1 MLEGPFVARVRELG
15 GFAGRAEAMRAI
27 RATVMAIGERLRDDE
42 RAAFERNLPPSTFA
56 ALERVAY
63 LGDFD
68 RDELY
73 ARVARHEAVSP
84 GFALEHAQIV
94 CRALAEALPEGALVH
109 LRKEL
114 GTTIASLLEVPEPI
128 ETLPRSASTAGS
140 TLASGRE
147 GSRHPLSE
155 SRLDRAQSSSVA
167 RADDPHEATKLSTAR
182 GLTQE
187 RHDSTLASGHPG
199 ARRSLADTKD

>member
-27 RATVMAIGERLRDDE
+27 RATVMAIGERLHDDE
-42 RAAFERNLPPSTFA
+42 RAALGRDLPESTLH

-63 LGDFD
+63 AGDFD
-68 RDELY
+68 LDELY
-73 ARVARHEAVSP
+73 ARVARHERVST
-84 GFALEHAQIV
+84 GFAVEHAQIV
-94 CRALAEALPEGALVH
+94 CRAIAEGLSEGALTH
-109 LRKEL
+109 LRKVL
-114 GTTIASLLEVPEPI
+114 GPSVASLLEVPEPI
-128 ETLPRSASTAGS
+128 ETLPRSAGAAGS

-147 GSRHPLSE
+147 GSRHPISE
-155 SRLDRAQSSSVA
+155 SRLDRAHSSSVA
-167 RADDPHEATKLSTAR
+167 RADDPPEATKLSTAR

-199 ARRSLADTKD
+199 ARRSIADTKD